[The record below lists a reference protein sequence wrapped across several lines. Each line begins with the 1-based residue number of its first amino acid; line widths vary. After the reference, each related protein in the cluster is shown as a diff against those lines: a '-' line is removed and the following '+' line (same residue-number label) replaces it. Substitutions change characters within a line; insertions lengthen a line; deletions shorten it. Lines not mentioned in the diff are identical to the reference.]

1 MMIRSVIRHPD
12 AIDPF
17 ITKMAKSFGFEGAI
31 KLWNIEKPEYR
42 LAFLHRPYSFDIVFI
57 EPKLGYGC
65 QVFFSKDAD
74 AVAELEA
81 LAVKGYNIFVSS
93 SIHRPD
99 KVIWP
104 ANWTREM
111 VEIDLDMRGGC

>member
-1 MMIRSVIRHPD
+1 MIRSAIRHPD

-17 ITKMAKSFGFEGAI
+17 IAKMAKSFGFEGAI
-31 KLWNIEKPEYR
+31 KMWNIDKPEYYR
-42 LAFLHRPYSFDIVFI
+42 LAFLRHPYTFDIVFI
-57 EPKLGYGC
+57 EPKSGYGC
-65 QVFFSKDAD
+65 QVFFSEDVD
-74 AVAELEA
+74 VVAELEA
-81 LAVKGYNIFVSS
+81 LAAKGYSVFVSS

-99 KVIWP
+99 KAIWP

>member
-1 MMIRSVIRHPD
+1 MIRSVIRHPD

-42 LAFLHRPYSFDIVFI
+42 LAFLRHPNLFDIVFI
-57 EPKLGYGC
+57 ELKLGYGC
-65 QVFFSKDAD
+65 NVFFSKDAD

-81 LAVKGYNIFVSS
+81 LAAKGYNIFVSS
-93 SIHRPD
+93 SIYQPD
-99 KVIWP
+99 QVIWP

-111 VEIDLDMRGGC
+111 IEINLDMRGGY